1 MLTVYLKM
9 RFFTFKDA
17 PHLPPNT
24 AAVSG
29 SDPEWSNGGV
39 TMTTEQYFNEDGK
52 QLDGKS
58 VRLFIPTSKIDHAIT
73 E

>member
-1 MLTVYLKM
+1 MVTVYLKM

-24 AAVSG
+24 SVVSG
-29 SDPEWSNGGV
+29 SEAEWANGGI
-39 TMTTEQYFNEDGK
+39 TLTAEKFFNDDGK
-52 QLDGKS
+52 ALDGKP
-58 VRLFIPTSKIDHAIT
+58 VRMFIPTSKIDHAVT